1 MCKKAVSKVSHM
13 LKYFLDQYET
23 NRISEKAVD
32 ACLPALKF
40 VPHWFVAPQMLEYT
54 DNAVL
59 FNDDIDFDHGDP
71 D

>member
-1 MCKKAVSKVSHM
+1 MFYCDRIDLSEGIDSTK
-13 LKYFLDQYET
+13 
-23 NRISEKAVD
+23 RISEKAVD

-40 VPHWFVAPQMLEYT
+40 VPHWFVAPKMLEYT

-59 FNDDIDFDHGDP
+59 FNDDINFDHGDP

>member
-1 MCKKAVSKVSHM
+1 MF
-13 LKYFLDQYET
+13 YFDRIDLSEGIDGT
-23 NRISEKAVD
+23 KRISEKAVD

-40 VPHWFVAPQMLEYT
+40 VPHWFVAPKMLEYT

-59 FNDDIDFDHGDP
+59 FNDDINFDHGDP